1 MSKLENSIGRIVKI
15 LEKEEREQDELL
27 KLSREIVRG
36 CSVAIKCI
44 HSKEIKE
51 CERQMDI
58 VERLVKKMGGV
69 EGFEN
74 IRLQAYQ
81 EYVEARVLLS
91 VIERKE
97 TPTDDELKVP
107 FKAYLLGLLDCVGEL
122 RREMLEELKRE
133 NRKKAEYYFSKMD
146 ELYEALLP
154 VRFSN
159 SLIPNFRRKQDVAR
173 MQIEQARSEMLRH

>member
-1 MSKLENSIGRIVKI
+1 MNKLESSIAKMVKV

-44 HSKEIKE
+44 HSKELGE
-51 CERQMDI
+51 CERQMGI
-58 VERLVKKMGGV
+58 VEKLVRKIGEA

-74 IRLQAYQ
+74 ITLQAYQ
-81 EYVEARVLLS
+81 EYVEARVLLA
-91 VIERKE
+91 IIGREE
-97 TPTDDELKVP
+97 TPTYDELKIP

-122 RREMLEELKRE
+122 RREMLEELKRGD
-133 NRKKAEYYFSKMD
+133 RKKADYYFSRMD

-173 MQIEQARSEMLRH
+173 MQIEQARSEMLR